1 MIERGEYMH
10 EEKCPGCN
18 KELSLTPGN
27 YPVASF
33 YGPALC
39 TCQGTLQ
46 TFPEIANA
54 LKTNTVEFKMK
65 AIESEALEPLLA

>member
-1 MIERGEYMH
+1 MH
-10 EEKCPGCN
+10 EERCPGCQ

-39 TCQGTLQ
+39 TCQGKIQ
-46 TFPEIANA
+46 TFPEIAKA
-54 LKTNTVEFKMK
+54 LSNNTVEFKVK
-65 AIESEALEPLLA
+65 VAEQHALLA